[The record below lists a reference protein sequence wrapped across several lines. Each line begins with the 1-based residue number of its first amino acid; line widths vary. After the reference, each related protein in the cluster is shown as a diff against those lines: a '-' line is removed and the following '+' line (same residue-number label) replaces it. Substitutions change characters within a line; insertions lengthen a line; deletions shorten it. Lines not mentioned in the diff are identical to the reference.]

1 MIIEH
6 QEPPLM
12 QIVVFSKARSAAPEK
27 HATLTIVVYLY
38 FIRCPI
44 TGHLSQNS
52 LMKLQAIHE
61 FSKFPR
67 KALLLIALGASKRK
81 KRKTHFLLMSVS
93 GQVAP
98 NLHPDDRQRW
108 SV

>member
-12 QIVVFSKARSAAPEK
+12 QIVVFSKARLAAPEK

-52 LMKLQAIHE
+52 LTKL
-61 FSKFPR
+61 
-67 KALLLIALGASKRK
+67 
-81 KRKTHFLLMSVS
+81 
-93 GQVAP
+93 
-98 NLHPDDRQRW
+98 
-108 SV
+108 